1 MSLSTSIILDPRAT
15 TVFSLRDRDRPYL
28 ARNYRGTC
36 QPGEWPCHSFAMPVL
51 IMRHLLRRKVAF
63 QTRRGFV
70 LYVSLRA
77 SSFSSS
83 ASRASTELDNG
94 CTDTYGEAC
103 AREVL
108 WSGIFLLFFRSHGC
122 TVEARRYVLHCQLVC
137 YSSVRKSCFKELA
150 DFLLACRTLSEFRNS
165 SACRFFLCRRW
176 ARLTKYCRFSR
187 TFLLVNSYKFLI
199 FCFRRER
206 ERERK

>member
-1 MSLSTSIILDPRAT
+1 MTVSFFRNACSHYAPPFTEESRVPDPPRIRS
-15 TVFSLRDRDRPYL
+15 VRFPPCFFFFFFFGQVELLQSWIMG
-28 ARNYRGTC
+28 ARIRT
-36 QPGEWPCHSFAMPVL
+36 A
-51 IMRHLLRRKVAF
+51 RR
-63 QTRRGFV
+63 
-70 LYVSLRA
+70 
-77 SSFSSS
+77 
-83 ASRASTELDNG
+83 
-94 CTDTYGEAC
+94 

-176 ARLTKYCRFSR
+176 TLSTDEILSILSNFFTS
-187 TFLLVNSYKFLI
+187 
-199 FCFRRER
+199 
-206 ERERK
+206 